1 MYPYMCSGKVDTP
14 FVYIIIQI
22 IAIVNTKSRLFP
34 LSLLF
39 HHRQRQNKY
48 YLYSS

>member
-1 MYPYMCSGKVDTP
+1 MCSGKVDTP
-14 FVYIIIQI
+14 FVYIIIIKI

-39 HHRQRQNKY
+39 HHRHRQNKY